1 MLWCMFWSDIY
12 DGCWE
17 YSQGKTQY
25 LDTKL
30 NAWRFLQTCTRLH
43 LLCRHIRSVYL
54 SELQKLG
61 LRYHRPSAPCTFG
74 QALALLL
81 EKDRRWRL
89 LSPRSISSPFNDIMD
104 LAVPIFLS
112 TYHVLYMFRESPFV
126 ETTIKSFN
134 PRDTESLFTF
144 KSPEDPINLWALD
157 RLQNLLVI
165 FQTADI
171 TGWVW

>member
-1 MLWCMFWSDIY
+1 M
-12 DGCWE
+12 
-17 YSQGKTQY
+17 
-25 LDTKL
+25 
-30 NAWRFLQTCTRLH
+30 N
-43 LLCRHIRSVYL
+43 
-54 SELQKLG
+54 
-61 LRYHRPSAPCTFG
+61 
-74 QALALLL
+74 
-81 EKDRRWRL
+81 
-89 LSPRSISSPFNDIMD
+89 

-171 TGWVW
+171 TG